1 LLQDIRYGIRVL
13 LKDKSWTLVVVLSLA
28 IGIGAN
34 TALFSALN
42 AMVFRKLEIADAGS
56 LVRFRYGGST
66 EMSTNRTEYGQVG
79 KEGELDVRSTFSYAT
94 YQAMRDANRTL
105 SHIFAGAPLNSVNV
119 VVEGQAEIAAAFV
132 ASGNYH
138 QALGARTVLGRTI
151 NADDGRTGAPPLAV
165 ISYQYWR
172 RRFVHDPQVI
182 GKIITVE

>member
-1 LLQDIRYGIRVL
+1 MPDRSFGFAMADRRRCRRTGPSTVQ
-13 LKDKSWTLVVVLSLA
+13 
-28 IGIGAN
+28 
-34 TALFSALN
+34 SAKT
-42 AMVFRKLEIADAGS
+42 R
-56 LVRFRYGGST
+56 RR
-66 EMSTNRTEYGQVG
+66 
-79 KEGELDVRSTFSYAT
+79 RSQHLSYAA
-94 YQAMRDANRTL
+94 YQAIDANRTL